1 MRAKL
6 AKPFGIGHERPAL
19 VPEDGEAQV
28 EKLIMLLDR
37 TAVLFVGIAVGAVI
51 GLAFLGSGETGEA
64 VASAPP
70 PVVLADESTTSEAVP
85 GECAVQFNRSL
96 TNALAA
102 GEPVHIGV
110 FGDSFGDGLW
120 AALYRGFRGDE
131 NFVVHQF
138 ARQSTGFTRYRSL
151 NIFDDMTERLDEQP
165 VDIAVLSFGANDT
178 QGIYTGNS
186 GAAFMSEEWQGIVG
200 ERIDAIVQLL
210 RDRGAIVYWVGM
222 PKMRRETFDAQIQQQ
237 NAFYAARM
245 RQLGVP
251 FIDTVSLSVDEA
263 GQYAAYLP
271 HPETGERT
279 LARANDGIHM
289 TGQGYGFLTR
299 GLEQRIR
306 GYVDSARAEAM
317 RERDRRNAANDD
329 DAAGQADG

>member
-1 MRAKL
+1 M
-6 AKPFGIGHERPAL
+6 
-19 VPEDGEAQV
+19 
-28 EKLIMLLDR
+28 EKLILLLDR

-51 GLAFLGSGETGEA
+51 GLAFLGGSNGGEA

-70 PVVLADESTTSEAVP
+70 PVVASVEMASSEIAP
-85 GECAVQFNRSL
+85 SECAVQFNRNLTRSL
-96 TNALAA
+96 GA
-102 GEPVHIGV
+102 GEPVQIGV

-131 NFVVHQF
+131 DFVVHQF
-138 ARQSTGFTRYRSL
+138 SRQSTGFTRYRSL
-151 NIFDDMTERLDEQP
+151 NIFEDISERLAEQS

-186 GAAFMSEEWQGIVG
+186 GAAFMSEEWQEIVG
-200 ERIDAIVQLL
+200 ERVDAIVQLL
-210 RDRGAIVYWVGM
+210 RDQGAIVYWVGL
-222 PKMRRETFDAQIQQQ
+222 PKMRRESFDTQIQQQ

-251 FIDTVSLSVDEA
+251 FIDTVPLSVDEA
-263 GQYAAYLP
+263 GNYAAYLNN
-271 HPETGERT
+271 PETGART

-289 TGQGYGFLTR
+289 TGMGYGFLTHA
-299 GLEQRIR
+299 LEQRIR

-317 RERDRRNAANDD
+317 RERQRRNAGNEN
-329 DAAGQADG
+329 AATGQADG